1 MFHTSF
7 FKALTPARNPFLVL
21 AATVGFVGLSEGV
34 LTEDLSLTQEAS
46 AQQGPPRGER
56 GEGRDGGRGER
67 GGEGRRG
74 EGRGGEGRGG
84 RGGGRRGGWGGG
96 PGMQQIREQLEPD
109 FMRRD
114 IPIFVTQLQLD
125 DTQEIIL
132 ETIFEDYELD
142 YEGRSD
148 EVQDSMRTLGR
159 EMFQQMMPGNMQDRM
174 GQAWREIRE
183 ELSQRAAEQG
193 GEISDAERRDFI
205 RARMEQVQ
213 MEIESERAEQGLTQQ
228 GNPAAS
234 ALFELFRGW
243 MVEKAQMR
251 DRFINDFKAQLS
263 EDQLAMWP
271 AFNRFLVREK
281 SLPRARLS
289 GENANLFLI
298 IDEEG
303 MSPESM
309 ARIEPMFD
317 EYELAL
323 HEALT
328 SRDGY
333 LETSAPKL
341 YEALEDQDVDRA
353 KQIVERQV
361 SYRKSVR
368 DVNERYIEMFAAE
381 LADGDPAA
389 SAALKQS
396 MMQEAYEEVYGPT
409 RVTRAFEAAARME
422 LDDDVMAAVL
432 DLQVAYL
439 SELAAQNDR
448 ILVVLRKEEPKRQ
461 LAEVDRING
470 FLQGNFMMGGRW
482 SNDDPVRDAYEKRG
496 ELDSVYYERLSAVL
510 TPEQLEELPGR
521 RGRRGEWGG
530 DRGERGERGGRGDR
544 EGRGG
549 RGGRDRGDRD
559 A

>member
-1 MFHTSF
+1 MFHTSC

-234 ALFELFRGW
+234 ALFE
-243 MVEKAQMR
+243 
-251 DRFINDFKAQLS
+251 
-263 EDQLAMWP
+263 
-271 AFNRFLVREK
+271 
-281 SLPRARLS
+281 
-289 GENANLFLI
+289 
-298 IDEEG
+298 
-303 MSPESM
+303 
-309 ARIEPMFD
+309 
-317 EYELAL
+317 
-323 HEALT
+323 
-328 SRDGY
+328 
-333 LETSAPKL
+333 
-341 YEALEDQDVDRA
+341 
-353 KQIVERQV
+353 
-361 SYRKSVR
+361 
-368 DVNERYIEMFAAE
+368 
-381 LADGDPAA
+381 
-389 SAALKQS
+389 
-396 MMQEAYEEVYGPT
+396 
-409 RVTRAFEAAARME
+409 
-422 LDDDVMAAVL
+422 
-432 DLQVAYL
+432 
-439 SELAAQNDR
+439 
-448 ILVVLRKEEPKRQ
+448 
-461 LAEVDRING
+461 
-470 FLQGNFMMGGRW
+470 
-482 SNDDPVRDAYEKRG
+482 
-496 ELDSVYYERLSAVL
+496 
-510 TPEQLEELPGR
+510 
-521 RGRRGEWGG
+521 
-530 DRGERGERGGRGDR
+530 
-544 EGRGG
+544 
-549 RGGRDRGDRD
+549 
-559 A
+559 